1 MPRTYDDPPQTRRDC
16 PGVSPPLY
24 TFRPGFAKIF
34 LMKLVQFWRP
44 NLGYRVGLVRGE
56 NVTDITMPDAG
67 LKSTNDF
74 IEHAAVGALG
84 LAEFVE
90 SQLSATPR
98 AVYAWHELDVSRDVF
113 EPHLA
118 LPIIPP
124 EVWAA
129 GRTYAISSE
138 SREAESGPGILAPT
152 GRPEI
157 FFKATGSRCVGPN
170 SPIGVRRD
178 STFTVPE
185 PELAL
190 VIGHRRDIVAYT
202 IATDVTACDIRM
214 ENPLYLEQSKVFR
227 GSCALGPA
235 LATAD
240 EMGDPYNVEVR
251 CRIVRSGET
260 VFEDAFNTTRLRR
273 RFDDLLDYLLRDNP
287 VPGGS
292 VLCTGTGIAFPTSAA
307 LEDGDLVEIEIP
319 PIGVLRNPVKRW
331 GDHGD
336 A

>member
-1 MPRTYDDPPQTRRDC
+1 
-16 PGVSPPLY
+16 
-24 TFRPGFAKIF
+24 
-34 LMKLVQFWRP
+34 MKLVQFWRP

-56 NVTDITMPDAG
+56 NVTDITMPEAG
-67 LKSTNDF
+67 LKSTGDF
-74 IEHAAVGALG
+74 IEHAAAGNLG

-90 SQLSATPR
+90 SQLNAAPR
-98 AVYAWHELDVSRDVF
+98 AIYAWNELDVSRDVF

-129 GRTYAISSE
+129 GLTYAYGSD
-138 SREAESGPGILAPT
+138 SREADSRLDSLTAD

-157 FFKATGSRCVGPN
+157 FFKATGARCVGPN
-170 SPIGVRRD
+170 SAIGVRRD
-178 STFTVPE
+178 SIFTVPE

-190 VIGHRRDIVAYT
+190 IVGHRRDIVAFT
-202 IATDVTACDIRM
+202 LANDVTACDIRM
-214 ENPLYLEQSKVFR
+214 ESPLYLVQSKVFR

-235 LATAD
+235 LVTPE
-240 EMGDPYNVEVR
+240 EMGDPYKVDVR
-251 CRIVRSGET
+251 CRIVRNGQI
-260 VFEDAFNTTRLRR
+260 VFEGSCNTAGLQR
-273 RFDDLLDYLLRDNP
+273 RFDELLDYLLRDNP

-319 PIGVLRNPVKRW
+319 QIGVLRNPVKRW
-331 GDHGD
+331 GVHGD